1 MARLTPARGDELVYL
16 CLAGFRYDAVVRHV
30 RPDGRVDLASDVGCV
45 DPHELTGIEFV
56 ETCDLKP
63 GTCAVGRR
71 IEGETR

>member
-1 MARLTPARGDELVYL
+1 MPASGDELVYL

-30 RPDGRVDLASDVGCV
+30 RAGGLLDIASDVGCA

-56 ETCDLKP
+56 DACDLRP

-71 IEGETR
+71 IEGQKP